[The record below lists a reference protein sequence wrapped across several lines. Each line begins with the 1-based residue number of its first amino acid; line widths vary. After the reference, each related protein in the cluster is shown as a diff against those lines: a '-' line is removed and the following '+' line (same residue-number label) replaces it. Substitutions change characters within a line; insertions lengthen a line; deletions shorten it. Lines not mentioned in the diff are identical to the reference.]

1 MEPFSTC
8 LSCTILCGSETTG
21 TPFILHLNR
30 HGISYTTLLSIIYI
44 FLLAIEFSWMV
55 IGTIFINRYA
65 EEVTLANFYMVAWIY
80 LILGWLEIL
89 FLPALFLFCTLQSPL

>member
-1 MEPFSTC
+1 M
-8 LSCTILCGSETTG
+8 
-21 TPFILHLNR
+21 
-30 HGISYTTLLSIIYI
+30 YI

-65 EEVTLANFYMVAWIY
+65 EEVSLTNFYMVAWIY

-89 FLPALFLFCTLQSPL
+89 FLPSLFLFCTTRSLL

>member
-1 MEPFSTC
+1 MERFSTC

-21 TPFILHLNR
+21 TPLSPLSTR
-30 HGISYTTLLSIIYI
+30 HGISYTTLLSIVYI

-65 EEVTLANFYMVAWIY
+65 EEVSLVNFYMVAWIY
-80 LILGWLEIL
+80 LILCWLEIL
-89 FLPALFLFCTLQSPL
+89 FLPALFLFCTTRSAF